1 MKRLAFWSILIASVA
16 VLNQCRSDDD
26 ENGGNG
32 SLFTP
37 GGDPIDQ
44 LDTPRKLYS
53 TIINAGEIKAKSVAA
68 ESILRFA
75 EMYESAELLDLVH
88 IPDVGSDFY
97 DADYNRLN
105 SLFPGLTGPN
115 DFYLN
120 QEVFQPQ
127 PYTNISFYEQLAPI
141 ELPIAAVNHMSR
153 VRGDSVIVNAKVQFF
168 ENINRRNFYVASYL
182 AAEIPAENFDQ
193 GPNFT
198 VPTINNFLTNA
209 DDVSEFI
216 NPFPNDSVFIF
227 REGEKYN
234 HRYVIIGEPKEV
246 LGVRLEDV
254 NLFGREFQASDVLGS
269 METPI
274 RMALPKTHP
283 AAEFATGFGIW
294 TVMYELEE
302 EVDPADPNG
311 PPLITITMINS
322 RFSTF

>member
-1 MKRLAFWSILIASVA
+1 MKRLAFWSVLIASVA
-16 VLNQCRSDDD
+16 MFNQCRSDDD

-53 TIINAGEIKAKSVAA
+53 AIINAGQVKAKSVAA

-75 EMYESAELLDLVH
+75 EMYESDEFLYLVH
-88 IPDVGSDFY
+88 IPDASSDFFH
-97 DADYNRLN
+97 ADYNRLDN
-105 SLFPGLTGPN
+105 LFPGLMDPS

-141 ELPIAAVNHMSR
+141 DLPLAAVNHLTR
-153 VRGDSVIVNAKVQFF
+153 VRGDSVIVNARVQFF
-168 ENINRRNFYVASYL
+168 ENVNRRNFYVASYL

-198 VPTINNFLTNA
+198 VPTINNFLSNA
-209 DDVSEFI
+209 DDVSAFI

-227 REGEKYN
+227 SDGEKYK
-234 HRYVIIGEPKEV
+234 HRYVIIGEPKEI
-246 LGVRLEDV
+246 LGVKLEDV

-274 RMALPKTHP
+274 RIALPKTHP

-294 TVMYELEE
+294 TVMYEFEE